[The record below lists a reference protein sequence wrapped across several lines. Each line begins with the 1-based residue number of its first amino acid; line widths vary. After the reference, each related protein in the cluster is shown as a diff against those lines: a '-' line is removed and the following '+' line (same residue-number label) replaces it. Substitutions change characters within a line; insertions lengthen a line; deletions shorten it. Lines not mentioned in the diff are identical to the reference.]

1 MVFSKGW
8 QEKHGTN
15 FCQLCLEWN
24 LFKRCLITCNFLF
37 LLCLHAFAQTFLN
50 ARFCLFSWLIPTF
63 SLRVRRKIFSA
74 MKRSLTSPSHEDPFS
89 PL

>member
-24 LFKRCLITCNFLF
+24 V
-37 LLCLHAFAQTFLN
+37 
-50 ARFCLFSWLIPTF
+50 FSDFFFGF
-63 SLRVRRKIFSA
+63 SL
-74 MKRSLTSPSHEDPFS
+74 T
-89 PL
+89 